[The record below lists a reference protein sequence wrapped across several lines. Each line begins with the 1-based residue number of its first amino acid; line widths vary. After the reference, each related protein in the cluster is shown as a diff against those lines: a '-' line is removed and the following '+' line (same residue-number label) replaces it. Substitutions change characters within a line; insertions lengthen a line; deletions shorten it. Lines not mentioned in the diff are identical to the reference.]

1 MTVHE
6 ILYEGNPLKMVKTY
20 GSNKCILCMEERLAI
35 FKESCRNKKKIIN
48 KRDEIYTTCNHNV
61 YFHHYSKNTEELTG
75 AAKKD
80 FICPEIL

>member
-1 MTVHE
+1 M
-6 ILYEGNPLKMVKTY
+6 
-20 GSNKCILCMEERLAI
+20 
-35 FKESCRNKKKIIN
+35 IN